1 MRADRVGLIGETM
14 TKLGWAPTGPGSW
27 ATSLTNGAAFP
38 VWATL
43 EAGWLRVEAEFA
55 ELPDA
60 SPSELLVAGGS
71 LPPLVRVALRFFSPK
86 VTSVRLVAD
95 LDDESSDPWPSRIL
109 EVSEALAEAASRLD
123 DASIDESEPEA
134 PLPSS
139 IAEAV
144 RDAGWNCDARGANEL
159 EIPLDDAD
167 GFGARA
173 RLAARGSGIRLFAPL
188 RTIVAEGD
196 DECADATAI
205 FLLLTS
211 HRLRT
216 VRAVARR
223 DGTRRET
230 TVGWEAAFP
239 LEPRSE
245 DLERALGALIVAC
258 RHSIREVAALST
270 PAIVRHYLD
279 QRGAYQR
286 APFTQAQPSR

>member
-1 MRADRVGLIGETM
+1 MRGDRIGLIGETM

-38 VWATL
+38 VWASL
-43 EAGWLRVEAEFA
+43 DAGWLRFEAEFA

-71 LPPLVRVALRFFSPK
+71 LPPLVRVALSFFSPN

-95 LDDESSDPWPSRIL
+95 LDDESSDPWPSRIE
-109 EVSEALAEAASRLD
+109 EVSEALTAAASRLN

-134 PLPSS
+134 PLPDS

-144 RDAGWNCDARGANEL
+144 RNAGWTCEARGESEL

-173 RLAARGSGIRLFAPL
+173 RLAARGGGLRLFAPL
-188 RTIVAEGD
+188 RTIVAGGD
-196 DECADATAI
+196 DACADATAI
-205 FLLLTS
+205 FLLLIS

-216 VRAVARR
+216 VRAVARG
-223 DGTRRET
+223 DATRRET
-230 TVGWEAAFP
+230 TVGWETALP
-239 LEPRSE
+239 SEPRSE
-245 DLERALGALIVAC
+245 DLERALGALTVAC
-258 RHSIREVAALST
+258 RHSIREIAALTT
-270 PAIVRHYLD
+270 PAIAQHYLD
-279 QRGAYQR
+279 QRGALTR
-286 APFTQAQPSR
+286 APFTKARASL